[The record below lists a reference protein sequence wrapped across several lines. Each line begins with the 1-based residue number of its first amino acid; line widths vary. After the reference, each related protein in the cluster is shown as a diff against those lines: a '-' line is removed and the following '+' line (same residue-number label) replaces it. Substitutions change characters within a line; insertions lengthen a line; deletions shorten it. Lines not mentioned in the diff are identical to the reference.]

1 MGLVPATI
9 KRREPAAPCAEPA
22 RVLAFEWATADLA
35 ADSDGGL
42 GTLAEARSAVRVVA
56 RSLWRLSPDTTNDVI
71 QVFSEL
77 LANAM
82 LHGEAPISVR
92 VDQGFTG
99 AVTIAIA
106 DAGDG
111 LPEIC
116 RNVPEHAE
124 RLRGLLVVDGL
135 AQAWDVHL
143 RATGGKIVT
152 AVVVP
157 PLPRRTRNG
166 TRRNATTAA
175 ASPAPRSALA

>member
-1 MGLVPATI
+1 MGLVPAAV
-9 KRREPAAPCAEPA
+9 KRREPGVPCAEPA
-22 RVLAFEWATADLA
+22 RALAFEWAAADLA
-35 ADSDGGL
+35 ADSTDG
-42 GTLAEARSAVRVVA
+42 LAVLAGARSAVRAVA
-56 RSLWRLSPDTTNDVI
+56 LGLWRLSTDTTQDVI

-82 LHGEAPISVR
+82 LHGEPPISVR

-99 AVTIAIA
+99 AVSISIA

-116 RNVPEHAE
+116 RDVPDHAE
-124 RLRGLLVVDGL
+124 RLRGLIVVDAL

-143 RATGGKIVT
+143 QAGGGKIVT

-157 PLPRRTRNG
+157 PLPRRTG
-166 TRRNATTAA
+166 TRRNATKP
-175 ASPAPRSALA
+175 ASVTPVPRSSLA

>member
-9 KRREPAAPCAEPA
+9 KRREPAAPCAEPV

-35 ADSDGGL
+35 ADSNGGL
-42 GTLAEARSAVRVVA
+42 DILAEARSAVRVVA
-56 RSLWRLSPDTTNDVI
+56 RGLWRLSPDTTNDVI

-82 LHGEAPISVR
+82 QHGEPPISVR

-99 AVTIAIA
+99 AVTISIA
-106 DAGDG
+106 DAGDA

-116 RNVPEHAE
+116 RDVPEYAE
-124 RLRGLLVVDGL
+124 RLRGLVVVDAL

-157 PLPRRTRNG
+157 PLPRRK
-166 TRRNATTAA
+166 ATTAA
-175 ASPAPRSALA
+175 APPAPRSALA

>member
-1 MGLVPATI
+1 MGLVPAAV
-9 KRREPAAPCAEPA
+9 RRRGSAAACAESA
-22 RVLAFEWATADLA
+22 RSLAFEWSAANLA
-35 ADSDGGL
+35 ADSCGGL
-42 GTLAEARSAVRVVA
+42 AVLAEARGAVRAVA
-56 RSLWRLSPDTTNDVI
+56 AGLWRLSTDTTQDVI

-82 LHGEAPISVR
+82 LHGEPPIGVSI
-92 VDQGFTG
+92 DQGFTG
-99 AVTIAIA
+99 AVTISVA

-116 RNVPEHAE
+116 HDVPEHAE
-124 RLRGLLVVDGL
+124 RLRGLVVVDAL

-157 PLPRRTRNG
+157 TLPRRTR
-166 TRRNATTAA
+166 TRRTTAA
-175 ASPAPRSALA
+175 TATPAPRSALA